1 MSDWNECIEEAKEE
15 LGIRG
20 FVSKSQ
26 WNEII
31 NLAKEKY
38 WQGNSFK
45 QLKEETI
52 EIGDGKCLL
61 CNSTKH
67 LTAHHITY
75 GIDEKT
81 VCVCKKCHNE
91 IIYKIQKS
99 YGFITQLILIYY
111 KEPET
116 IFSKF
121 PNLANICIDCFK
133 IIQAELDKRTTWLK
147 CETCL
152 QHKILNENRLTE
164 HVEYTYC
171 PICKAWKYFS

>member
-1 MSDWNECIEEAKEE
+1 MSDWNECVEEAKEE
-15 LGIRG
+15 LGLRG
-20 FVSKSQ
+20 FVSKSS

-31 NLAKEKY
+31 DLAKEKY
-38 WQGNSFK
+38 WQGNAFK

-52 EIGDGKCLL
+52 EIGDGECLL
-61 CNSTKH
+61 CKSTKH

-75 GIDEKT
+75 SIEEKT

-91 IIYKIQKS
+91 IIHKIQKS
-99 YGFITQLILIYY
+99 YGFIVQLVLIYY
-111 KEPET
+111 KEPEI

-121 PNLANICIDCFK
+121 PNLANVCIECFK
-133 IIQAELDKRTTWLK
+133 IIQSELDKRIIEFK

-152 QHKILNENRLTE
+152 QHKIVNHDKNINHT
-164 HVEYTYC
+164 YTYC